1 MNLLALKMTA
11 NPNPKGNEMKY
22 SQAKRITLAILRSG
36 GVPYLEGEP
45 GLGKTALAR
54 DVANESFDGNVIYA
68 PVPTMAREDWTG
80 IPDVSGTMTTFKPMD
95 WLPRADRDGDVG
107 VLLIDELPQGDEGV
121 LNGAARLLLEREL
134 HGYKLPKGWAVIAT
148 GNRSKDKAG
157 CRPLPTHVRDRLTV
171 VPLEADIDDWAA
183 WAGQSGVDHRVV
195 GYVRHRPDALQEFD
209 PKAEVCPTARS
220 WARLSNLLPHLE
232 GKDYLPAFSGVVG
245 EGRAAEFAGF
255 LRIFDRLIP
264 VSQVF
269 DDPENC
275 EVPEDTDVTIALVAN
290 IARRVSE
297 DTIGAALVYGKRL
310 GREFSVVLVRDI
322 LSRHPDLAETKEVC
336 QYRADNADVELG

>member
-1 MNLLALKMTA
+1 
-11 NPNPKGNEMKY
+11 MKY
-22 SQAKRITLAILRSG
+22 SQALRITLAILKSG

-54 DVANESFDGNVIYA
+54 QIAKQLGGNLIYA

-80 IPDVSGTMTTFKPMD
+80 IPDVSGAMTTFKPMD
-95 WLPRADRDGDVG
+95 WLPRAERDGDVG

-134 HGYKLPKGWAVIAT
+134 HGYQLPDGWSVIAT
-148 GNRSKDKAG
+148 GNRSKDRAG

-171 VPLEADIDDWAA
+171 VPLEADVDDWAA
-183 WAGQSGVDHRVV
+183 WAGQSGIDHRVV

-209 PKAEVCPTARS
+209 PKAEVSPTARS
-220 WARLSNLLPHLE
+220 WSAVSALLPHIE
-232 GKDYLPAFSGVVG
+232 SRDYLPALSGLIG
-245 EGRAAEFAGF
+245 QGRAAEFTGF

-264 VSQVF
+264 VSKVF

-275 EVPEDTDVTIALVAN
+275 EVPTDTDVTIALVAN
-290 IARRVSE
+290 IAKRVNE
-297 DTIGAALVYGKRL
+297 DTISAALIYGKRL
-310 GREFSVVLVRDI
+310 GREFGVVLVRDI
-322 LSRHPDLAETKEVC
+322 LSRHPDLAETKAVC

>member
-1 MNLLALKMTA
+1 
-11 NPNPKGNEMKY
+11 MKF
-22 SQAKRITLAILRSG
+22 SQALRIVHAIVKSG
-36 GVPYLEGEP
+36 RVPYLEGEP

-54 DVANESFDGNVIYA
+54 QVADDLGGNLIYA

-80 IPDVSGTMTTFKPMD
+80 IPDVSGSLTTFKPMD

-171 VPLEADIDDWAA
+171 VPLEADTDDWAA

-195 GYVRHRPDALQEFD
+195 GYIRHRPDALQEFD

-220 WARLSNLLPHLE
+220 WSTVSALLPHLE
-232 GKDYLPAFSGVVG
+232 CKDYLPAFSGVIG

-269 DDPENC
+269 DDPEGC
-275 EVPEDTDVTIALVAN
+275 EVPTETDVTIALVSN
-290 IARRVSE
+290 IAKRVTE
-297 DTIGAALVYGKRL
+297 ETIGAALIYGKRL

-322 LSRHPDLAETKEVC
+322 LSRQPDLAETRAVC
-336 QYRADNADVELG
+336 EYRADNADVEIG